1 MRVAARVSSRLAYW
15 LRLATATLACVRYI
29 FQLLRQGGRN
39 ATVLIRCE
47 EVIRGRR
54 LALGTKSAR
63 LIAIPIRHFGA
74 LLRGLPDIA
83 GSQAEHYRQR
93 IQQVH
98 EKVSGL
104 SAEIPDGRSFL
115 PTSSARRLQ
124 RLLVS
129 EVFEKHLSIS
139 LDSEQAISFAVYA
152 ESSEVVLDFLDFC
165 QRQDQMQSKACLLAL
180 LPFFEQLIRPYRWLK
195 PEDDRFGPK
204 RGELCKHPLP
214 ASTRIRLRAQW
225 FRPTPILVRMYRCN
239 LEPAQFFADLPLRR
253 WASDLYEYFEALEKS
268 PPSTVLEVLTCEMC
282 KRACLDLAQL
292 FSATVAF
299 SGRT

>member
-15 LRLATATLACVRYI
+15 LRLATATLACVRYV
-29 FQLLRQGGRN
+29 FQLLRQGDRN
-39 ATVLIRCE
+39 ATILIQCE

-54 LALGTKSAR
+54 LGLSTKSAR

-74 LLRGLPDIA
+74 LLKALPDIA
-83 GSQAEHYRQR
+83 GSQAEDYRQR
-93 IQQVH
+93 IWQVH
-98 EKVSGL
+98 EKVRGL
-104 SAEIPDGRSFL
+104 SSEIPDGRSFL

-129 EVFEKHLSIS
+129 EVFEKHFSIS

-152 ESSEVVLDFLDFC
+152 ESSEVILDFLDCC
-165 QRQDQMQSKACLLAL
+165 QRHDQMHSKAGLLAV

-195 PEDDRFGPK
+195 PEDGRFGPK
-204 RGELCKHPLP
+204 RDELCKHPLP
-214 ASTRIRLRAQW
+214 ASARIRLRAQW
-225 FRPTPILVRMYRCN
+225 FRPTLTLVRMYRCD
-239 LEPAQFFADLPLRR
+239 LEPAQFSADLPLRR
-253 WASDLYEYFEALEKS
+253 WASDLYENFEAFAKS
-268 PPSTVLEVLTCEMC
+268 PPGTVLEVLTCEMH

-292 FSATVAF
+292 PSATVAF